1 MLLVCTGNGTKN
13 RSDNR
18 NLSILKFSITLSR
31 LDVPEIPDIDL
42 LPEKA
47 AGMVDMKLSSAIKL
61 LLP

>member
-18 NLSILKFSITLSR
+18 NLSIFKSSITLSR
-31 LDVPEIPDIDL
+31 LNVPEIPDIDL

-47 AGMVDMKLSSAIKL
+47 AGMVDMKLS
-61 LLP
+61 